1 MPKKNKRKT
10 KIKHLFGR
18 RRTKEERKSK
28 IFLADEERKKNRN
41 QTSFCRRR
49 TKEERKSNIFSP
61 KKKENHTSFCRRR
74 TKEKRKSNILVAE
87 EEARKLEDPNIH
99 FVSERRGGGGGG
111 DVRGESKRH
120 VVVIFF
126 PMTHTK
132 AQYSCTEY
140 NVVLQSLS
148 IRLSRW

>member
-1 MPKKNKRKT
+1 M
-10 KIKHLFGR
+10 
-18 RRTKEERKSK
+18 
-28 IFLADEERKKNRN
+28 
-41 QTSFCRRR
+41 
-49 TKEERKSNIFSP
+49 
-61 KKKENHTSFCRRR
+61 
-74 TKEKRKSNILVAE
+74 AE

-99 FVSERRGGGGGG
+99 FVSERRGGGGGGG

-132 AQYSCTEY
+132 AQYSCTDY

-148 IRLSRW
+148 VYPSIEMVREYISEVPACLGSKTFTEREL